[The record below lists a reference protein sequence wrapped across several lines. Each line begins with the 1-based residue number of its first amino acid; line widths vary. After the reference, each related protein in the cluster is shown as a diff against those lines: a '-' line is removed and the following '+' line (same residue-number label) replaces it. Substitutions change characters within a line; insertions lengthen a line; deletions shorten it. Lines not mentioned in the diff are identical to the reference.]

1 MRKPFK
7 FIFIGLALFFCISV
21 LGALYAVSFVNP
33 TQLAGLLSS
42 SVKAATGR
50 DLKIMGPV
58 TLKLFPSI
66 GVKAEQVSLSNT
78 LWASAPEMLLIKNI
92 ELEVKLL
99 PLFLKRVEIST
110 IKLSGLDAHLQA
122 NKAGQNNWNLTPP
135 NVAGAAGKSSAAPQ
149 AESDESNFVAIE
161 TITVTD
167 ARMSYEDGNGPV
179 KIISVPKLS
188 LNGAGGKTA
197 ILLDLQY
204 QHYKI
209 NLKGKTSSLRQTVLD
224 WNQSP
229 VKMNLDLVLTLN
241 GKALDIEGEINKA
254 LNATPQFDIRLK
266 SKSFDL
272 APLAAASLA
281 ASGGNLPDVSKP
293 LARQTQ
299 YFFSNEPLPLGL
311 LPSANGKIT
320 VNIDQLGLP
329 DKTPLNNL
337 SGHILFKDSRI
348 DLNDLKF
355 ALGKGQGQAQ
365 ISVTDF
371 QSDSPKITIKLLAKG
386 FSLEQILLSADA
398 STKVS
403 GGATQLALN
412 LQGKGKS
419 LHQFL
424 STANGVAQVSV
435 GKASLGSN
443 VFNNAGDLVVT
454 ILNAVNPLHKSADQ
468 TILECAVAFLPVSNG
483 MVTVKDS
490 VGVETDKLDITLS
503 GTVNLNTEEINL
515 NINPNDK
522 SGLTTGIDLG
532 GLVKIDGTLL
542 KPQTGINK
550 QGIVSSAASIGLG
563 ILTAGISIA
572 AENAKSLATK
582 RQPCKTAIKPWQSI
596 YPEAN

>member
-7 FIFIGLALFFCISV
+7 IILIAFAVFFCLSA
-21 LGALYAVSFVNP
+21 LGAWYAVSFVNP
-33 TQLAGLLSS
+33 AQLTGLLSS

-50 DLKIMGPV
+50 ELKITGPV

-66 GVKAEQVSLSNT
+66 GVKAEQVTLGNA
-78 LWASAPEMLLIKNI
+78 LWASAPDMLSIKNV

-110 IKLSGLDAHLQA
+110 IKLSGLDVHLQA
-122 NKAGQNNWNLTPP
+122 SKAGQNNWDLTPP
-135 NVAGAAGKSSAAPQ
+135 TKVDGVGISATASQ
-149 AESDESNFVAIE
+149 EGSDESNFVAID
-161 TITVTD
+161 TIAVSD
-167 ARMSYEDGNGPV
+167 AKISYEDGSGPA
-179 KIISVPKLS
+179 KTISVPKFS
-188 LNGAGGKTA
+188 LNGGEGKTA

-204 QHYKI
+204 QNYKI
-209 NLKGKTSSLRQTVLD
+209 DLKGKTSSLRQTILD

-229 VKMNLDLVLTLN
+229 VKMNLDLTLTLN
-241 GKALDIEGEINKA
+241 GKALDIEGEIDKA
-254 LNATPQFDIRLK
+254 LKTTPQFDIRLK

-281 ASGGNLPDVSKP
+281 TSGGNLPAVSKP
-293 LARQTQ
+293 LAGQPQ
-299 YFFSNEPLPLGL
+299 FFFSNEPLPMGL
-311 LPSANGKIT
+311 LPSANGKIA
-320 VNIDQLGLP
+320 VNFDQLGLP
-329 DKTPLNNL
+329 NKTILNNL

-365 ISVTDF
+365 ISVADF
-371 QSDSPKITIKLLAKG
+371 QGDSPKIAIKLLAKG
-386 FSLEQILLSADA
+386 FSLEQILLSTDA
-398 STKVS
+398 GTKVS
-403 GGATQLALN
+403 GGSTQLAFN

-435 GKASLGSN
+435 GKASLGSK

-454 ILNAVNPLHKSADQ
+454 ILNAVNPLHKSSDQ
-468 TILECAVAFLPVSNG
+468 TILECAVAYFPVSNG

-503 GTVNLNTEEINL
+503 GTVNLNTEAINL

-542 KPQTGINK
+542 NPQTGINK
-550 QGIVSSAASIGLG
+550 QGVVSSAASIGLG

-582 RQPCKTAIKPWQSI
+582 RQPCKTALHPWQDI

>member
-7 FIFIGLALFFCISV
+7 IILIAFAVFSCLSA
-21 LGALYAVSFVNP
+21 LGAWYAVSFVNP
-33 TQLAGLLSS
+33 TQLTGLLSS

-50 DLKIMGPV
+50 ELKITGPV

-66 GVKAEQVSLSNT
+66 SVKAEQVALGNAP
-78 LWASAPEMLLIKNI
+78 WASAPEMLSIKTI

-122 NKAGQNNWNLTPP
+122 SKAGQNNWDLTPP
-135 NVAGAAGKSSAAPQ
+135 TVEDTTGKSPAASQ
-149 AESDESNFVAIE
+149 TESDESNFVAIE
-161 TITVTD
+161 TITVSD
-167 ARMSYEDGNGPV
+167 AKISYEDGSGPA
-179 KIISVPKLS
+179 KIISVPKFS
-188 LNGAGGKTA
+188 LNGGGGKTA

-204 QHYKI
+204 QNYKI
-209 NLKGKTSSLRQTVLD
+209 DLKGKTSSLRQTILD

-229 VKMNLDLVLTLN
+229 VKMNLDLTLTLN
-241 GKALDIEGEINKA
+241 GKALGIEGEIDK
-254 LNATPQFDIRLK
+254 TPKKTSQFDIRLK

-272 APLAAASLA
+272 VPLVAASLA
-281 ASGGNLPDVSKP
+281 ASGSNPTAVSKP
-293 LARQTQ
+293 LASQTQ
-299 YFFSNEPLPLGL
+299 FFFSNEPLPMGL

-320 VNIDQLGLP
+320 VSIDQLGLP
-329 DKTPLNNL
+329 NKTTLNNL
-337 SGHILFKDSRI
+337 SGHILFNDSRI

-365 ISVTDF
+365 ISVADF
-371 QSDSPKITIKLLAKG
+371 QSDSPKIAIKLLAKG

-398 STKVS
+398 GTKVS
-403 GGATQLALN
+403 GGSTQLALN

-435 GKASLGSN
+435 GKASLGSK

-454 ILNAVNPLHKSADQ
+454 IFNAVNPLHKSSDQ
-468 TILECAVAFLPVSNG
+468 TILECAVAYLPVSNG
-483 MVTVKDS
+483 IVAVKDS

-503 GTVNLNTEEINL
+503 GTVNLNTEAINL
-515 NINPNDK
+515 NVNPNDK

-542 KPQTGINK
+542 NPQTGINK
-550 QGIVSSAASIGLG
+550 QGVVSSAASIGLG

-572 AENAKSLATK
+572 AENAKSLASK
-582 RQPCKTAIKPWQSI
+582 RQPCKTALHPWQDI
-596 YPEAN
+596 YPQAN

>member
-7 FIFIGLALFFCISV
+7 IILIAFAVFSCLSA
-21 LGALYAVSFVNP
+21 LGAWYAVSFVNP
-33 TQLAGLLSS
+33 TQLTSLLSS

-50 DLKIMGPV
+50 ELKITGPV

-66 GVKAEQVSLSNT
+66 SVKAEQVALGNAP
-78 LWASAPEMLLIKNI
+78 WASAPEMLSIKTI

-122 NKAGQNNWNLTPP
+122 SKAGQNNWDLTAPI
-135 NVAGAAGKSSAAPQ
+135 VEDTTGKSPAASQ
-149 AESDESNFVAIE
+149 TESNESNFVAIE
-161 TITVTD
+161 TIAVSD
-167 ARMSYEDGNGPV
+167 AKISYEDGSGPA
-179 KIISVPKLS
+179 KIISVPKFS
-188 LNGAGGKTA
+188 LNGGGGKTA
-197 ILLDLQY
+197 ILLDMEY
-204 QHYKI
+204 QNNKI
-209 NLKGKTSSLRQTVLD
+209 DLKGKTSSLRQTILD

-229 VKMNLDLVLTLN
+229 VKMKLDLTLTLN
-241 GKALDIEGEINKA
+241 GKALGIEGEIDKA
-254 LNATPQFDIRLK
+254 LKTKPQFDIKLK

-272 APLAAASLA
+272 VPLVAASLA
-281 ASGGNLPDVSKP
+281 ASGSNPTAVSKP
-293 LARQTQ
+293 LAGQTQ
-299 YFFSNEPLPLGL
+299 FFFSNEPLPMGL

-320 VNIDQLGLP
+320 VSIDQLGLP
-329 DKTPLNNL
+329 NKTTLNNL
-337 SGHILFKDSRI
+337 SGHILFNDSRI

-365 ISVTDF
+365 ISVADF
-371 QSDSPKITIKLLAKG
+371 QGESPKIAIKLLAKG

-398 STKVS
+398 GTKVS
-403 GGATQLALN
+403 GGDTQLALN
-412 LQGKGKS
+412 LKGRGKS

-435 GKASLGSN
+435 GKASLGSK

-454 ILNAVNPLHKSADQ
+454 IFNAVNPLHKSSDQ
-468 TILECAVAFLPVSNG
+468 TILECAVAYLPVSNG
-483 MVTVKDS
+483 IVAVKDS

-503 GTVNLNTEEINL
+503 GTVNLNTEAINL
-515 NINPNDK
+515 NVNPNDK

-542 KPQTGINK
+542 NPQTGINK
-550 QGIVSSAASIGLG
+550 QGVVSSAASIGLG

-572 AENAKSLATK
+572 AENAKSLASK
-582 RQPCKTAIKPWQSI
+582 RQPCKTALHPWQDI
-596 YPEAN
+596 YPQAN